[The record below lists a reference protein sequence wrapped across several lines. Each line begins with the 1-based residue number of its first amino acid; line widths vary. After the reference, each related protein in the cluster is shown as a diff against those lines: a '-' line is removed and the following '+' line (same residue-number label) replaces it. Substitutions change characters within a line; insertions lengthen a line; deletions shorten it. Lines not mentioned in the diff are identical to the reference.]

1 MDTKF
6 CKTCNTEK
14 SVDEFY
20 VHNLKHKARTHLSTK
35 CKACFCE
42 QSLLCRAARKEADPL
57 LHWATESLTRS
68 KYRAKKYK
76 REHTL
81 TIDWLLEQAKII
93 KVCPLL
99 QIELQYTNQTDSTNT
114 ASIDRKD
121 SSKGYTPDNCKIVS
135 TRANRLKSDGTQAE
149 LELIAKNLKN
159 Y

>member
-1 MDTKF
+1 MNTKY

-14 SVDEFY
+14 PVDEFY
-20 VHNLKHKARTHLSTK
+20 VHHIRQKNIKHLSSK
-35 CKACFCE
+35 CKSCFSE
-42 QSLLCRAARKEADPL
+42 QSLICRAARKEADPL

-68 KYRAKKYK
+68 KYRAKKYN

-81 TIDWLLEQAKII
+81 TIEWILEQAKIVKI
-93 KVCPLL
+93 CPLL
-99 QIELQYTNQTDSTNT
+99 KIELQYTNQTDSTNT

-121 SSKGYTPDNCKIVS
+121 SSKGYTPDNCKIIS

-149 LELIAKNLKN
+149 LEMISQNLKT